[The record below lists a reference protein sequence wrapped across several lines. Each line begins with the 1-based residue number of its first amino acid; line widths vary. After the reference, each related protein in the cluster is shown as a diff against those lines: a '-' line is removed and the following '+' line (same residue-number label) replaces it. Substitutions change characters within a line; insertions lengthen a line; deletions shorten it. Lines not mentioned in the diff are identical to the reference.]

1 MLFDFFNIVSELKKI
16 PRKGWKEKLGLENPE
31 SVADHSYITAIMAMI
46 ISDLNGLDTQKIL
59 KMSLLHDLA
68 ESITGDLMPEEISK
82 KDKVELE
89 NQTISDIFAKLPA
102 NLANDY
108 AKIWYEYQE
117 AKSKESELVHE
128 VDRLEMAL
136 QARKYL
142 SEGLS
147 EDKLETF
154 FSSARKDIKSKEI
167 LKILEEIYPINNKNT

>member
-16 PRKGWKEKLGLENPE
+16 PRKGWKEKLGLQTPE
-31 SVADHSYITAIMAMI
+31 SVADHSYVTAIMAMI

-82 KDKVELE
+82 IDKVELE

-102 NLANDY
+102 NLAVEY
-108 AKIWYEYQE
+108 SKIWNEYQE
-117 AKSKESELVHE
+117 GKSKEANLVHE

-136 QARKYL
+136 QARKYRL
-142 SEGLS
+142 EGAP

-154 FSSARKDIKSKEI
+154 FSSARKDIKNKDI
-167 LKILEEIYPINNKNT
+167 LKILDEISYK

>member
-16 PRKGWKEKLGLENPE
+16 PRKGWKEKLGLQNPE

-46 ISDLNGLDTQKIL
+46 ISDLNGFDTQKIM

-68 ESITGDLMPEEISK
+68 ESITGDLIPEEISK
-82 KDKVELE
+82 KEKTELE
-89 NQTISDIFAKLPA
+89 NQTISEIFAKLPA
-102 NLANDY
+102 NLADNY
-108 AKIWYEYQE
+108 TKIWHEYQKKE
-117 AKSKESELVHE
+117 SKEAELVHE

-136 QARKYL
+136 QARKYR
-142 SEGLS
+142 SEGLP

-167 LKILEEIYPINNKNT
+167 LEILDEISYK